1 MLRVKPVIFLAIILF
16 LSSLL
21 FACTDQD
28 HTEIRFQ
35 AFPDSYQQY
44 DRMPWEMLEFKPF
57 VAAYE
62 KNLDDF
68 PSDQYMDTF
77 ISEICI
83 VSTGNRFVTT
93 KQGNFIFMVGC
104 KPHCCTET
112 RLFILFDPKKNRVWA
127 NVFDFGVTGKFDIWL
142 GHPDEKTRKLIV
154 TLESMV
160 SGV

>member
-1 MLRVKPVIFLAIILF
+1 MRVKPVIFLAIILF

-62 KNLDDF
+62 KSLDDF
-68 PSDQYMDTF
+68 PSDQYMDSF
-77 ISEICI
+77 ISDIFV
-83 VSTGNRFVTT
+83 VSSGNRFVTT

-160 SGV
+160 SGI